1 MPMNTSGQLILLWS
15 APLAGALFLLAYF
28 MFPAFSPPM
37 SPTMTPE
44 QVARFF
50 QDHTASIRGVVIL
63 CNLIGC
69 TLVPLF
75 AIIAVQM
82 LRVVNSSPVFAYSF
96 ILCVGIGLSAFILA
110 DFSWGVAL
118 YRPERDPQLIS
129 LLNDMAWFFFI
140 APVGCLIMQNLC
152 LAGSVYLDARSEPV
166 FPQWVAHFNVLT
178 ALLMVP
184 GAFAFLHKTGPLA
197 WDGSLSFSLRLITFV
212 VYVAVMFLVLLR
224 VVRKQVPDEGVAA

>member
-1 MPMNTSGQLILLWS
+1 MNTRGQLILLWS
-15 APLAGALFLLAYF
+15 APVAGALFLFAYF
-28 MFPAFSPPM
+28 MFPAFALPM

-50 QDHTASIRGVVIL
+50 QEHVAAIRGVVVL

-96 ILCVGIGLSAFILA
+96 ILSVGIGLTAFILA
-110 DFSWGVAL
+110 DFSWGVAI

-140 APVGCLIMQNLC
+140 APVGCLITQNLC
-152 LAGSVYLDARSEPV
+152 LAGSIYLDARPDPV
-166 FPQWVAHFNVLT
+166 FSRWVAHFNVAT

-184 GAFAFLHKTGPLA
+184 GAFSILHKTGPLA
-197 WDGSLSFSLRLITFV
+197 WDGSLSFSLRLITFA

-224 VVRKQVPDEGVAA
+224 IVNRQVQDEGVAA